1 MPVRPNQYRGVTL
14 TELMVTLAVIAILTV
29 VAAPGFSEY
38 IQKSRVRGAGEAL
51 TDLLSQARSEAIK
64 RDRQVAVTLGG
75 SVASWCAGARSA
87 VDPPAGGMAG
97 PATACDC
104 SSATSCLI
112 GTDRT
117 VVDGSEFRGV
127 NISAVGGT
135 VTFDGKLGTL
145 TNLTPTAITL
155 SGPNARFQLRVAVG
169 ATGLSSICV
178 PTGAGFISGIPSC
191 P

>member
-1 MPVRPNQYRGVTL
+1 MQVGGELVDGRVVVEDGRLEVGAVLLVERADHLKRAGGV
-14 TELMVTLAVIAILTV
+14 E
-29 VAAPGFSEY
+29 
-38 IQKSRVRGAGEAL
+38 
-51 TDLLSQARSEAIK
+51 SEAIK

-87 VDPPAGGMAG
+87 VDPAPGSMAG

-104 SSATSCLI
+104 TSATSCLI

-155 SGPNARFQLRVAVG
+155 SGPDARFQLRVAVG